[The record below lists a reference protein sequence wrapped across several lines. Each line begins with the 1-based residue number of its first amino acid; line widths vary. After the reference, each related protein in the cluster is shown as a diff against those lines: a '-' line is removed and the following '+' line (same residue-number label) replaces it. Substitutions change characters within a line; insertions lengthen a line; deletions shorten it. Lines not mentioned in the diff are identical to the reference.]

1 MVRDESAQ
9 QTSRNDDS
17 GWKMEVTE
25 RDHVRTILQSKHT
38 ARVITSAD
46 RKIIRAICESAIAS
60 NAPPERLLI
69 QFKRSLFELADASGI
84 QDGPERSE
92 LIERMV
98 SVCIEEYYTIPKR
111 DGNGPGR

>member
-1 MVRDESAQ
+1 
-9 QTSRNDDS
+9 
-17 GWKMEVTE
+17 MEIAE
-25 RDHVRTILQSKHT
+25 REHVRTILQSKHT

-60 NAPPERLLI
+60 NASPERMLI
-69 QFKRSLFELADASGI
+69 QFKRSLFELADANGL

-98 SVCIEEYYTIPKR
+98 TVCIEEYYTLPKA
-111 DGNGPGR
+111 DGNGSA